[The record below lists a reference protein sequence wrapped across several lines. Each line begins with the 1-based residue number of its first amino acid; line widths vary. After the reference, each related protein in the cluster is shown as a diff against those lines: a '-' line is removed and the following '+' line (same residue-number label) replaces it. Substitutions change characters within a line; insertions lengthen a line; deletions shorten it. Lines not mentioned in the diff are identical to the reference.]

1 MGSKTVLLG
10 KLALVF
16 AISLLSFSVGIFAG
30 KKYSDNQHQLAAL
43 EPGKT
48 NEEGHGDAHG
58 EAHGDEHAAAG
69 HEGDGHAATDAHG
82 DRSIASEAS
91 TLNSNGTMSDEEI
104 AKLAEE
110 FVSDDT
116 NTVGNKDHA
125 DHSADHGTGH
135 DAHAAAPAHAAKA
148 PAHEVAKPAAAAA
161 HTTAAPATVTHTT
174 PPAAKLREH
183 NPAVTVAAKPVVE
196 SRIPT
201 SLPKDV
207 GQYQPTRF
215 TVQVASYTDEG
226 EAKKMAT
233 DLKGQGYGAFYVPAL
248 VKGKTYYRVSVGQF
262 ATQQEASLFRAEL
275 VEKAKVGSAIVQ
287 KITQ

>member
-48 NEEGHGDAHG
+48 NEE
-58 EAHGDEHAAAG
+58 AHGDEHVAAG
-69 HEGDGHAATDAHG
+69 HEGDGHAATEATG
-82 DRSIASEAS
+82 DRSIASETS

-116 NTVGNKDHA
+116 NTVAAAPAA
-125 DHSADHGTGH
+125 DHSAAHGTGEPP
-135 DAHAAAPAHAAKA
+135 AAAHSAKA
-148 PAHEVAKPAAAAA
+148 PAHEVAKPAAP
-161 HTTAAPATVTHTT
+161 AAPTTVAHTT

-183 NPAVTVAAKPVVE
+183 NPAVAAVPAKPVVE

>member
-43 EPGKT
+43 EPGKA
-48 NEEGHGDAHG
+48 NADAHASD
-58 EAHGDEHAAAG
+58 AHGDEHAATG
-69 HEGDGHAATDAHG
+69 HEGDGHAETEAAG

-91 TLNSNGTMSDEEI
+91 TLNNNGTMSDEEI

-116 NTVGNKDHA
+116 HTVASKETA
-125 DHSADHGTGH
+125 DHSAPAH
-135 DAHAAAPAHAAKA
+135 DAHAPAAATAPAHTAKA
-148 PAHEVAKPAAAAA
+148 PAPELAKPAA
-161 HTTAAPATVTHTT
+161 TVAHTT

-183 NPAVTVAAKPVVE
+183 NPAVAAVAAKPVVE

-207 GQYQPTRF
+207 GQYQPNRF